1 MKINKF
7 REIEDCSQREHK
19 QNVENSLDDIREQSL
34 LNTEAVIT
42 SGDLFTN
49 KLINS
54 QTETIGSLMVLK
66 ENLANAQILQDKN
79 QHEEIIQSQK
89 NQHEEII
96 NQNNLHHQ
104 AVDEDLEII
113 KQGISGL
120 DARSDRTK
128 FFNQKIDENIIILE
142 TSDAL
147 FSVPQSCP
155 EIFNPVSNLQEV
167 NQYFLLSEE
176 AKDDRCTERVF
187 NFDLD
192 QPLAIRMDSYSGD
205 INGFYDAYG
214 HLENNSSD
222 VFIIN
227 DTLFKVRLRMDENP
241 ADIVIEDGFSMGFN
255 DIEHD
260 NILSFKRDH
269 TISGYTLNYIVEGKM
284 NS

>member
-19 QNVENSLDDIREQSL
+19 AKVESSLENIREQSVV
-34 LNTEAVIT
+34 NTESVIT

-49 KLINS
+49 KLIDA
-54 QTETIGSLMVLK
+54 QTETISALMTLK
-66 ENLANAQILQDKN
+66 QNLSDEKLLQDKN
-79 QHEEIIQSQK
+79 HHEEIVEQN
-89 NQHEEII
+89 NQHHLALDEE
-96 NQNNLHHQ
+96 
-104 AVDEDLEII
+104 LEII

-120 DARSDRTK
+120 HARSDRTK
-128 FFNQKIDENIIILE
+128 FFNQKIEENIIILE
-142 TSDAL
+142 TPDSL

-205 INGFYDAYG
+205 KNGFYDAYG
-214 HLENNSSD
+214 HLENNSSN

-227 DTLFKVRLRMDENP
+227 DTLFKVRLR
-241 ADIVIEDGFSMGFN
+241 ALYKV
-255 DIEHD
+255 
-260 NILSFKRDH
+260 
-269 TISGYTLNYIVEGKM
+269 
-284 NS
+284 